1 MEENEF
7 YLQLIERYRSNQ
19 ASVDE
24 INVLFHLLQ
33 SGEIDDRLKARLAAD
48 LEEVEIGRSIIRRRK
63 LNAIGI
69 AASVLIIFSV
79 SLLVYAKFS
88 DLRNYFDPIKYRT
101 IAVAKGEMRKLF
113 LSDGTEVWVN
123 AQSTLRF
130 PEKFNR
136 GTRELYLEGEAFFKV
151 HHDEHKPF
159 IIHSKF
165 LNTTVLGTSF
175 NVSAYKNEP
184 SKITVKTGKVGVGE
198 KAQGGTVMVTPAQ
211 QLIYAEGKGFTL
223 RKQVGVQEYLGWKDG
238 NLVFTGKTLKEMKVI
253 IERRYNVQIHFKND
267 KLQDCSMVGSY
278 HQESLKN
285 ILEAMRFS
293 LSIKYQIKGRDIEI
307 SGGKCT

>member
-7 YLQLIERYRSNQ
+7 YIQLIERYRNNK
-19 ASVDE
+19 ASVEE
-24 INVLFHLLQ
+24 IDVLFHLLQ
-33 SGEIDDRLKARLAAD
+33 RGEIDDQLKTRLAAE
-48 LEEVEIGRSIIRRRK
+48 LEEVEIERSIVKRSK
-63 LNAIGI
+63 FNTLGI
-69 AASVLIIFSV
+69 AASIVIVFSISVLI
-79 SLLVYAKFS
+79 YAKFS

-101 IAVAKGEMRKLF
+101 VAVAKGEMRRLF

-123 AQSTLRF
+123 AESTLRF
-130 PEKFNR
+130 PERFNR
-136 GTRELYLEGEAFFKV
+136 ETRELYLEGEAFFKV
-151 HHDEHKPF
+151 HHDADKPF

-175 NVSAYKNEP
+175 NVSAYRNEP
-184 SKITVKTGKVGVGE
+184 SKITVKTGKVGVGD
-198 KAQGGTVMVTPAQ
+198 KAQRGIVMVTPAQ

-223 RKQVGVQEYLGWKDG
+223 RKQVDVQEYLGWKNGD
-238 NLVFTGKTLKEMKVI
+238 LIFTGKTLKEMKVI

-293 LSIKYQIKGRDIEI
+293 LSIKYQIKGREIEI